1 MVGLSAG
8 CFDHVMPY
16 MYERKQ
22 FGTHIGDF
30 QAMQHQ
36 FAQVIATAVLIV
48 NACNLIISSLKT
60 VYYIYCSAHV
70 RCGVVYATHVFGL
83 ASNRLNSVVLT

>member
-1 MVGLSAG
+1 MYAIGAQMVGLSAG
-8 CFDHVMPY
+8 CFEHVMPY

-36 FAQVIATAVLIV
+36 FAQVMPVF
-48 NACNLIISSLKT
+48 KT
-60 VYYIYCSAHV
+60 MYI
-70 RCGVVYATHVFGL
+70 
-83 ASNRLNSVVLT
+83 

>member
-8 CFDHVMPY
+8 CFEHVMPY

-36 FAQVIATAVLIV
+36 FAQVIATTSFILI
-48 NACNLIISSLKT
+48 ACNLALSSLKT
-60 VYYIYCSAHV
+60 
-70 RCGVVYATHVFGL
+70 L
-83 ASNRLNSVVLT
+83 